1 LAGPLCNTREQ
12 KQKVA
17 LYYYIS
23 VAMDMVASEIDMQGR
38 EKERNGK
45 KRRRKYKNSN
55 MSKKVGGK
63 RERKRE

>member
-1 LAGPLCNTREQ
+1 
-12 KQKVA
+12 
-17 LYYYIS
+17 
-23 VAMDMVASEIDMQGR
+23 MDMVASEIDMQGR